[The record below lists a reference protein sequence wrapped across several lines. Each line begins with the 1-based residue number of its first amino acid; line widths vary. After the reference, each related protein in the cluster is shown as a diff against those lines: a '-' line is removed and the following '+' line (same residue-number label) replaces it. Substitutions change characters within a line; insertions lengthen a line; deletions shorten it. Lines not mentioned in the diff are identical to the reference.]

1 MKERPV
7 MRGLQGKRARL
18 GGLALGLLVG
28 GVALVPT
35 LASSQSGGSDPVG
48 TQIVNSGQST
58 GAVNLVAVNG
68 SIDLC
73 AKTATITVAGDS
85 VPIWGYVVKPTGVTC
100 ADAPAPTLPGPAL
113 AVNDDASVTITLYN
127 ALSEFTSLVF
137 PGQTGIVPDTTGVA
151 PGSSRT
157 YTFTASE
164 PGTYLY
170 ESGRSSARQVAMG
183 LHGALVVRPSTAGQ
197 AYGGPATAYDSEALL
212 VLSEIDPAL
221 NAAPTTFP
229 MGSYKPRYWLI
240 NGKAFPQTDLIS
252 AHAGDRLLLRWLNA
266 GNAHQTMTLL
276 GAHQQVV
283 AKDAAPERHPYD
295 VVAET
300 IAAGQTSDA
309 IVRVPAD
316 AAAGTKLPLY
326 NRDMRLTN
334 GSAFPGGMLTYVR
347 VP

>member
-1 MKERPV
+1 
-7 MRGLQGKRARL
+7 MRGLQGKRAML
-18 GGLALGLLVG
+18 GGLVLGLLVG
-28 GVALVPT
+28 AVALVPT

-48 TQIVNSGQST
+48 TQIVDSGQST
-58 GAVNLVAVNG
+58 GAVSLVAVNG

-73 AKTATITVAGDS
+73 AKTGTITVAGNS
-85 VPIWGYVVKPTGVTC
+85 VPIWGYVVKPTGVAC

-113 AVNDDASVTITLYN
+113 EVDDDESVTIRLFN
-127 ALSEFTSLVF
+127 ALSEATSLVF
-137 PGQTGIVPDTTGVA
+137 PGQTGMVPDTTGVA

-170 ESGRSSARQVAMG
+170 ESGRNSARQVAMG
-183 LHGALVVRPSTAGQ
+183 LHGGLVVRPSTAGQ
-197 AYGGPATAYDSEALL
+197 AYGGAATAYDSEALL

-240 NGKAFPQTDLIS
+240 NGKAFPQTDMIS
-252 AHAGDRLLLRWLNA
+252 ADAGDRLLLRWLNA
-266 GNAHQTMTLL
+266 GNSHQTMTLL
-276 GAHQQVV
+276 GSHQRVI
-283 AKDAAPERHPYD
+283 ATDAAPERHPYD
-295 VVAET
+295 VVSQT
-300 IAAGQTSDA
+300 IAAGQTVDTIA
-309 IVRVPAD
+309 GVPSA

-326 NRDMRLTN
+326 SRDMRMTN
-334 GSAFPGGMLTYVR
+334 GSSFPGGMLTYVR